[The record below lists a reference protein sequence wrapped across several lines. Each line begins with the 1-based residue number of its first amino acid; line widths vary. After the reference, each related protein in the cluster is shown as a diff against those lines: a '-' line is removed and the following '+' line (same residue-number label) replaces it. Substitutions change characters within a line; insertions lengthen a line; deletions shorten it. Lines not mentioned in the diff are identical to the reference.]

1 MLWSKG
7 SDGSDNFSMC
17 YAPALV
23 GGGFGPSGGH
33 LQCDAGSYFFTE
45 SPKFCCTNPRVDING
60 TTVFAKKKELCGD
73 TLANFNEDSQQIK
86 FLRGPQA
93 NAKQEDLDDLA
104 AAGRG
109 DTDEDWER
117 VNQAVCRGDR
127 GTLVTWTNTKEG
139 EKTHAELCPTGT
151 VPVQGRG
158 YMSFQCDGHV
168 IKERRYYCC
177 KVNGLLQCSSNLV
190 DTTAMNPNCNC
201 HQNNVSVAQDADFTF
216 EFGRDE
222 LKCFGAEALIQPV
235 IAVTVPTVTP
245 ITRKQ
250 LELIRNSAS
259 FDALHELVSGLAPKL
274 AISSPGNCQNFRN
287 AVAKQCSEF
296 LSIGWRS
303 MNEANS
309 AARVMIGFMEDG
321 LIEPS
326 CALQTALVD
335 SMLTLRDF
343 TRKPRTPRPASGAFT
358 RRPASASASQVRH
371 VQQAVDGSEALK
383 NWVEKT
389 SLLSSFIEVRL
400 LEGRLVGSNLCL
412 VLLDEL
418 RRCLQDLKAHDLLK
432 VIPELQKGAEFLASI
447 AVCHREGAVH
457 MISEALIRQEQIE
470 GKGVVAETRSKLQS
484 LGLATK
490 EATEGKVIVGLVAD
504 DEVLDFAST
513 RDKIKAAS
521 GGRDI
526 TWIEA
531 PHGGHRVVMEFVSP
545 LVDFAESARE
555 LFVNLT
561 DFQAVAPSLDVS
573 KFDHLDDVRF
583 HPVTAMDDTGD
594 RKRKPHTLE
603 IVDDPRKKPT
613 TPQVLEE
620 RHLEIPRF
628 GTPIAL
634 KCLSEVSKRP
644 GSGVF
649 GLAGWQWPAGRL
661 LAEVLVQPTALGPD
675 WSRRL
680 ENPLQCLEL
689 GAGTALPSLCLSF
702 LGHQCIATDL
712 PMALAV
718 TRANVAANCLDIVT
732 APLILGDI
740 SAAKDVAT
748 HAGADKFDLI
758 VAADVSYDP
767 VLYLPLLETLRTLRF
782 YWLMIVS

>member
-1 MLWSKG
+1 MRTQRPRSAVDHTQTFDSVPREECCVCLHG
-7 SDGSDNFSMC
+7 TRRRTPC
-17 YAPALV
+17 
-23 GGGFGPSGGH
+23 GH
-33 LQCDAGSYFFTE
+33 PLCRHCLQ
-45 SPKFCCTNPRVDING
+45 R
-60 TTVFAKKKELCGD
+60 
-73 TLANFNEDSQQIK
+73 
-86 FLRGPQA
+86 LRRRECPY
-93 NAKQEDLDDLA
+93 
-104 AAGRG
+104 
-109 DTDEDWER
+109 
-117 VNQAVCRGDR
+117 CR
-127 GTLVTWTNTKEG
+127 K
-139 EKTHAELCPTGT
+139 
-151 VPVQGRG
+151 
-158 YMSFQCDGHV
+158 
-168 IKERRYYCC
+168 
-177 KVNGLLQCSSNLV
+177 
-190 DTTAMNPNCNC
+190 
-201 HQNNVSVAQDADFTF
+201 DFTF

-235 IAVTVPTVTP
+235 ISVTVPLTP

-287 AVAKQCSEF
+287 TVAKQCSEF

-490 EATEGKVIVGLVAD
+490 EATEGKV
-504 DEVLDFAST
+504 
-513 RDKIKAAS
+513 R
-521 GGRDI
+521 
-526 TWIEA
+526 W
-531 PHGGHRVVMEFVSP
+531 
-545 LVDFAESARE
+545 
-555 LFVNLT
+555 
-561 DFQAVAPSLDVS
+561 Q
-573 KFDHLDDVRF
+573 
-583 HPVTAMDDTGD
+583 
-594 RKRKPHTLE
+594 
-603 IVDDPRKKPT
+603 
-613 TPQVLEE
+613 
-620 RHLEIPRF
+620 
-628 GTPIAL
+628 
-634 KCLSEVSKRP
+634 RP
-644 GSGVF
+644 GKDMNRAPKRGTQDLWTPPSSVNILRLGTF
-649 GLAGWQWPAGRL
+649 GQ
-661 LAEVLVQPTALGPD
+661 
-675 WSRRL
+675 
-680 ENPLQCLEL
+680 
-689 GAGTALPSLCLSF
+689 
-702 LGHQCIATDL
+702 
-712 PMALAV
+712 
-718 TRANVAANCLDIVT
+718 
-732 APLILGDI
+732 
-740 SAAKDVAT
+740 SAKT
-748 HAGADKFDLI
+748 ADKGL
-758 VAADVSYDP
+758 
-767 VLYLPLLETLRTLRF
+767 
-782 YWLMIVS
+782 